1 MIVEQRTYTFHPGGL
16 PKFMQIYTPEVRAF
30 QLKTLGNLIGYFT
43 TEIGPL
49 NQSVHLWGYDSFED
63 RMKRRAEML
72 GNDLWKDFV
81 GKLMPLLVSQ
91 ESKLLIPTAFSPIK

>member
-1 MIVEQRTYTFHPGGL
+1 
-16 PKFMQIYTPEVRAF
+16 
-30 QLKTLGNLIGYFT
+30 
-43 TEIGPL
+43 
-49 NQSVHLWGYDSFED
+49 
-63 RMKRRAEML
+63 MKRRAEML